1 LQARRLTCPAFRQLA
16 WEVFDLP
23 AEPGPRQILIR
34 AACSLISAGTELALY
49 TGAHPGFALPNAA
62 WPKLPMPLGDTAAGV
77 VEAVGSQVTEFAAGD
92 RVAAWVAH
100 GDWGVCDLDSTLARP
115 VPAGVTLLGVRQARI
130 TLGEAVVVI
139 GLGLVGQFAAQLAR
153 LSGARPVIGLD
164 LLPPRLA
171 AAEAHGARPVN
182 PQAEDAR
189 QAVAQATAGRMA
201 EVVIEATGN
210 PAAVPL
216 ALDLAAEAGR
226 VVLLGSPRGKVEF
239 DAYSTIHRK
248 NIALL
253 GAHTRLGAGVGRDR
267 TPWTHARNVDL
278 LLALLA
284 EGSLRVDDLI
294 SHRIPPAA
302 VFETYARLAERPQD
316 FLGVVITWPQT

>member
-1 LQARRLTCPAFRQLA
+1 MA
-16 WEVFDLP
+16 
-23 AEPGPRQILIR
+23 
-34 AACSLISAGTELALY
+34 
-49 TGAHPGFALPNAA
+49 
-62 WPKLPMPLGDTAAGV
+62 LGDTAAGV

-115 VPAGVTLLGVRQARI
+115 VPAGVSLEAAALALLADVSLLGVRQARI
-130 TLGEAVVVI
+130 TLGETVVVI

-253 GAHTRLGAGVGRDR
+253 GAHTRLGAGVGGYR